1 MEIYS
6 VTTVCIP
13 IADDRLTVARLVS
26 ALIWFFYIT
35 TTPEVKSLPS
45 KTDFDPWQAAVPTPD
60 RYAARLQQCSADMLL
75 QQ

>member
-26 ALIWFFYIT
+26 ALIWFYIT

-60 RYAARLQQCSADMLL
+60 RYAARLQQGSADMLL